1 MRDVIPAIEAAGLEP
16 ARAVLT
22 SSRDTHVCRF
32 RHVPVVYR
40 FIPSGSPGNLSQG
53 SPRGCLLFIL
63 LFACHLSGDSIS
75 GRFIKQCGICGVER
89 H

>member
-32 RHVPVVYR
+32 RHVPVVYALY
-40 FIPSGSPGNLSQG
+40 PAGAQ
-53 SPRGCLLFIL
+53 
-63 LFACHLSGDSIS
+63 AT
-75 GRFIKQCGICGVER
+75 
-89 H
+89 

>member
-53 SPRGCLLFIL
+53 SPRGCLLFDSSIRL
-63 LFACHLSGDSIS
+63 SFVGRSYQWTVHQAVWHL
-75 GRFIKQCGICGVER
+75 RC
-89 H
+89 